1 MKRIVISALY
11 LLILFLISRFIF
23 EPTHLYYEIK
33 WLDIPMH
40 VLGGIGVASL
50 GYGIVS
56 YAGKNPTFWRIFIF
70 YTIVAIAWELYE
82 YSRDLLND
90 QPWNGWL
97 DTTSDF
103 LNGAIGAIIAYRLIR
118 K

>member
-23 EPTHLYYEIK
+23 EPTYLYYEIK
-33 WLDIPMH
+33 WLDVPMH

-50 GYGIVS
+50 GYGIWS
-56 YAGKNPTFWRIFIF
+56 YAEKTPTFWRIFIL
-70 YTIVAIAWELYE
+70 YAITAVAWELYE
-82 YSRDLLND
+82 YSRDLLSS
-90 QPWNGWL
+90 QSWNGWL

-103 LNGAIGAIIAYRLIR
+103 LNGAIGAIIAYRLI
-118 K
+118 KK